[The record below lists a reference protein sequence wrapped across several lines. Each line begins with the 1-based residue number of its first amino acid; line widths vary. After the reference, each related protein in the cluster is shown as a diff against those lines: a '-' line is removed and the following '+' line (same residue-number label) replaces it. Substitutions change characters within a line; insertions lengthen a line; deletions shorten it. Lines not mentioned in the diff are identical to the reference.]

1 MVQVAKLHCAIH
13 KIIIIIN
20 ENNGHLNLLNINR
33 NVTGGDVTSVQ
44 DDTGIG

>member
-1 MVQVAKLHCAIH
+1 MLFT

-33 NVTGGDVTSVQ
+33 NVAGGDVTSVQ